1 MFKLLW
7 ILFFAQANKDVL
19 LDKKVPDG
27 DGRTQAGVE
36 PPAQMVMIK
45 RNPEGVTLH
54 AVLAVCRPFGALFVA
69 LANGGCT
76 PACNLTVLRTFR
88 LFVCCMLGR
97 VCNLQPGIFT
107 TRRVVVVQ

>member
-7 ILFFAQANKDVL
+7 ILFFAYVHKDVL

-54 AVLAVCRPFGALFVA
+54 AVLEVCRPFGALFVRIGERG
-69 LANGGCT
+69 LH
-76 PACNLTVLRTFR
+76 PR
-88 LFVCCMLGR
+88 L
-97 VCNLQPGIFT
+97 
-107 TRRVVVVQ
+107 

>member
-7 ILFFAQANKDVL
+7 ILFFVHVNKDVVL
-19 LDKKVPDG
+19 IKKVPGG

-45 RNPEGVTLH
+45 RNPEGVTLY

-69 LANGGCT
+69 LAIGGCA
-76 PACNLTVLRTFR
+76 PVCNLTVLRTY
-88 LFVCCMLGR
+88 LL
-97 VCNLQPGIFT
+97 
-107 TRRVVVVQ
+107 